1 VRTKWRRRCFP
12 LHKTITELRK
22 MDALFFDPV
31 LFKEKRMVFLGFS
44 FVMVSGEAREE
55 RVFYGFHCTN

>member
-12 LHKTITELRK
+12 LHKTGTELRK

-31 LFKEKRMVFLGFS
+31 LFEEKRMVFLGFS
-44 FVMVSGEAREE
+44 FVMVGREARE
-55 RVFYGFHCTN
+55 